1 MNLFVLPSW
10 YPSRSN
16 PAAGLFVR
24 EQVAAMAARHPDWR
38 IVVAG
43 WGGHDG
49 AISLRDP
56 RPTLRAL
63 AWRAFARSGRWVEQP
78 GWLELQTPRLSWT
91 LKLSRGGARRHLSAT
106 FRNFELAQK
115 RIGRI
120 DLVHAHVGF
129 PAGWI
134 AAQLKAEFGVPY
146 VLTEHMSPFPIPE
159 LMAGNRP
166 NLDLRLAFD
175 KAAATMAVSPSLA
188 GRVRIMKLPCSD
200 IVPNCVD
207 ESRFLPTRPPT
218 AKPFVFLS
226 IGRLAEQK
234 GMDVLLR
241 ALARWNPDPRLV
253 QVRIGGSG
261 PDRRML
267 QGMAERLGVA
277 NRVQWLGA
285 LAPQDVPAQMAACN
299 ALVLASRH
307 ETFGVV
313 IAEAHMSGRPV
324 LATRCGGPESLV
336 HARNGILVRAGE
348 TAPLVEGLRAM
359 FEKASRFD
367 PQVIHK
373 EALKRFSRAAVA
385 DQQAAI
391 YQRVL
396 KR

>member
-16 PAAGLFVR
+16 PVAGLFVR
-24 EQVAAMAARHPDWR
+24 EQVAAMAARHPDWH
-38 IVVAG
+38 IVVST

-63 AWRAFARSGRWVEQP
+63 GWRLFARAGRWVEQP
-78 GWLELQTPRLSWT
+78 GWLELHTPRLSWT
-91 LKLSRGGARRHLSAT
+91 LKVSRGGAVRQLRAT
-106 FRNFELAQK
+106 MKNFELAQK
-115 RIGRI
+115 RLGRI

-188 GRVRIMKLPCSD
+188 GRVRSMKLPCSD

-207 ESRFLPTRPPT
+207 ESRFKLTPPPQ
-218 AKPFVFLS
+218 AKPFIFLS

-234 GMDVLLR
+234 GFDVLLR
-241 ALARWNPDPRLV
+241 ALARWNPDPRAV
-253 QVRIGGSG
+253 QLRIGGSG

-267 QGMAERLGVA
+267 RTMAERLGVA
-277 NRVQWLGA
+277 DRVQWLGP

-313 IAEAHMSGRPV
+313 VAEALMSGRPV
-324 LATRCGGPESLV
+324 LATRSGGPESLV
-336 HARNGILVRAGE
+336 HQGNGILVRAGE
-348 TAPLVEGLRAM
+348 TAPLVEGLRSMA
-359 FEKASRFD
+359 ERASRFNARAM
-367 PQVIHK
+367 HE
-373 EALKRFSRAAVA
+373 EALQRFSRAAVA

-396 KR
+396 AR

>member
-10 YPSRSN
+10 YPSKSN
-16 PAAGLFVR
+16 PVAGLFVR
-24 EQVAAMAARHPDWR
+24 EHVAAMAARHPDWR
-38 IVVAG
+38 IVVSS

-63 AWRAFARSGRWVEQP
+63 GWRAFARSGRWVEQA
-78 GWLELQTPRLSWT
+78 GWLELHTPRLSWT
-91 LKLSRGGARRHLSAT
+91 LKVARGGARRQLGAT

-115 RIGRI
+115 RLGRI

-134 AAQLKAEFGVPY
+134 AAQLKAEYGVPY

-207 ESRFLPTRPPT
+207 ESRFTYSPPPT
-218 AKPFVFLS
+218 AQPFVFLA

-234 GMDVLLR
+234 GVDILLR
-241 ALARWNPDPRLV
+241 ALARWNPNPSAV
-253 QVRIGGSG
+253 QVRIAGSG
-261 PDRRML
+261 PDRRL
-267 QGMAERLGVA
+267 LHTMAQRLGVA
-277 NRVQWLGA
+277 DRVQWLGP
-285 LAPQDVPAQMAACN
+285 LLPQDVPAQMAACN

-313 IAEAHMSGRPV
+313 VAEAHMSGRPV

-336 HARNGILVRAGE
+336 NAGNGILVRAGD
-348 TAPLVEGLRAM
+348 TTPLLEGLRAM
-359 FEKASRFD
+359 FERASRFD
-367 PQVIHK
+367 TRAIHE
-373 EALKRFSRAAVA
+373 EALERYSRAAVA

-396 KR
+396 AR